1 MKRDPVCDM
10 MVGEDRAAATSEY
23 KGEKYYFCSLGCKH
37 LFDKA
42 PESFLSGTIP
52 SKMTPPFDL
61 AGHMKITPPP
71 LHDHHQQETEKV
83 VIPIRGMSCASCV
96 NRIQTELS
104 QLDGV
109 QMAAVNL
116 LTESATVEYDP
127 ARTGFSAFK
136 RSIEKVGYGVS
147 EAAAGEAL
155 SAAEESRR
163 KELRK
168 LQSEL
173 LASALLTLPILVL
186 SMFVAQET
194 TVNYVL
200 FALTSIVMFWPGKRF
215 FKGFWA
221 TARHFSADMN
231 TLVAVG
237 TFSAYLYSAAVT
249 FAPRVFQGIDGQ
261 FSTYY
266 DTSAVIITLI
276 LLGRFLEVRAKRRA
290 SDAIRKLLG
299 LSPKNA
305 CVLRDNLEIAVP
317 IEQVLAGEVVI
328 VRPGEKIPVDGVVI
342 EGYSSVDE
350 SMVTGESLPVEKK
363 IGDEVIGATIN
374 KTGSFR
380 VQAKNVGKDSVLAQI
395 VRLVEASQESKAP
408 IQRLADKVAA
418 VFVPVVIAIAVFTFI
433 GWYIF
438 GTDPKLVQAMVSFV
452 AVLIV
457 ACPCALGLAT
467 PTAIMVGVGKGAEHG
482 ILIKDAEALEIIKKL
497 DVILLDK
504 TGTIT
509 WGKPTVTDI
518 ISIPPFTDDQLLQL
532 AASAEQYSEHAL
544 AEAVTVSARN
554 SGIALLPGKDFISI
568 TGQGIKTLLE
578 NKTVIIGNRN
588 LLRNFDVNLDK
599 HDSLISRLTQT
610 AKTSVYVAVDGSLA
624 GVIGIADIVR
634 ESAKESI
641 GELVAY
647 GYEVAML
654 TGDNRHTAGMIA
666 RDVGIRDYYAELLP
680 QDKIDAIAKLQDSG
694 KVVAFVGD
702 GINDAPALAKADLGI
717 AIGTGTDIAN
727 EAGNITLVKG
737 DLKDLARVIRLSKKM
752 VKTIYQNL
760 FWAFIYNI
768 VLIPL
773 AVVGAL
779 NPMIAAGAMA
789 ISSVSVVSNSLRLKR
804 ADLDKD

>member
-1 MKRDPVCDM
+1 M
-10 MVGEDRAAATSEY
+10 MVDENRAAGTSEY
-23 KGEKYYFCSLGCKH
+23 KGEKYYFCSVGCKH
-37 LFDKA
+37 LFDKT
-42 PESFLSGTIP
+42 PESFLSGTTL
-52 SKMTPPFDL
+52 SKVMPEFDVAGNMRVVSPPF
-61 AGHMKITPPP
+61 HN
-71 LHDHHQQETEKV
+71 HHRQETQKV

-104 QLDGV
+104 KVEGV
-109 QMAAVNL
+109 RRAAVNL
-116 LTESATVEYDP
+116 LTESATVEFDP

-136 RSIEKVGYGVS
+136 RSIEKVGYAVL
-147 EAAAGEAL
+147 EAPAGEAF
-155 SAAEESRR
+155 SAAEQSRL
-163 KELRK
+163 KEFQK
-168 LQSEL
+168 LKSEL

-186 SMFVAQET
+186 GMFFAQEEPAI
-194 TVNYVL
+194 NYVL
-200 FALTSIVMFWPGKRF
+200 FVLTSIVMFWPGKRF
-215 FKGFWA
+215 FRGFWA
-221 TARHFSADMN
+221 TARHFNADMN

-237 TFSAYLYSAAVT
+237 TLSAYLYSAAMT
-249 FAPRVFQGIDGQ
+249 FAPRVFQGADGQ
-261 FSTYY
+261 FATYY

-276 LLGRFLEVRAKRRA
+276 LLGRFLEARAKGRA

-305 CVLRDNLEIAVP
+305 LVLRDNLEVAVP
-317 IEQVLAGEVVI
+317 IDQVLAGDVVI
-328 VRPGEKIPVDGVVI
+328 VKPGEKIPVDGVVI

-374 KTGSFR
+374 RTGSFKI
-380 VQAKNVGKDSVLAQI
+380 QAKNVGKDSVLAQI

-418 VFVPVVIAIAVFTFI
+418 VFVPAVIAIAVLTFI
-433 GWYIF
+433 RWYVF
-438 GTDPKLVQAMVSFV
+438 GTDPKLVQALVSFV

-482 ILIKDAEALEIIKKL
+482 ILIKDAEALEIIKRL

-509 WGKPTVTDI
+509 WGKPSVTDI
-518 ISIPPFTDDQLLQL
+518 IAIPPFTDNQLLQL
-532 AASAEQYSEHAL
+532 AASAEQYSEHPL
-544 AEAVTVSARN
+544 AEAVTEFARS
-554 SGIALLPGKDFISI
+554 SGIDLLPGKDFISI
-568 TGQGIKTLLE
+568 TGKGIKVLLE
-578 NKTVIIGNRN
+578 NRTVTVGNKS
-588 LLRNFDVNLDK
+588 LLQDLGVNLEK
-599 HDSLISRLTQT
+599 HDSLISTLTLSP
-610 AKTSVYVAVDGSLA
+610 KTSVYVIVGSSLA
-624 GVIGIADIVR
+624 GVIGIADMVR
-634 ESAKESI
+634 DGAKEAI
-641 GELVAY
+641 GELVGY

-654 TGDNRHTAGMIA
+654 TGDNPHTAGMIA
-666 RDVGIRDYYAELLP
+666 REVGIRDYYAELLP
-680 QDKIDAIAKLQDSG
+680 QDKIDAIARLQDSG

-727 EAGNITLVKG
+727 EVGNITLVKG
-737 DLKDLARVIRLSKKM
+737 DLEDLVRVIRLSKRM

-760 FWAFIYNI
+760 FWAFVYNI

-789 ISSVSVVSNSLRLKR
+789 FSSVSVVSNSLRLKR
-804 ADLDKD
+804 VDLDKD